1 MNNDSYFRLS
11 VNCRPTGYRHI
22 TDCRPIISF
31 GNCSLFLPLTWL
43 GIIYHSAGDVP
54 DYGNH
59 VFFHCL
65 LIDVFLL
72 GFLLLFQFLEKH
84 SVRWL
89 FCKFVFNPEVH
100 VCLFVCLFVCFWW
113 DIIRLKWQ
121 SILTSSRSDSFSSK
135 KTSKAQCVYEQS
147 VTPCVTRIRQC
158 WMLIIYLFLLW
169 SIILRANSSQNGA
182 QIWKL
187 RQAWKLLKQSRV
199 HLPST
204 FYPIHFWK
212 MTIVKDLFC

>member
-1 MNNDSYFRLS
+1 MSL
-11 VNCRPTGYRHI
+11 I
-22 TDCRPIISF
+22 TEIMF
-31 GNCSLFLPLTWL
+31 FFT
-43 GIIYHSAGDVP
+43 

-59 VFFHCL
+59 
-65 LIDVFLL
+65 VFLL

-89 FCKFVFNPEVH
+89 FCKFIFNPEVN
-100 VCLFVCLFVCFWW
+100 VCLFVSFWW

-199 HLPST
+199 HVPST

>member
-1 MNNDSYFRLS
+1 MSLITEIMSLFTAYLLMFFFQVFFFCFNFLKNIASDDFS
-11 VNCRPTGYRHI
+11 VN
-22 TDCRPIISF
+22 S
-31 GNCSLFLPLTWL
+31 SLTRR
-43 GIIYHSAGDVP
+43 YM
-54 DYGNH
+54 
-59 VFFHCL
+59 C
-65 LIDVFLL
+65 
-72 GFLLLFQFLEKH
+72 
-84 SVRWL
+84 
-89 FCKFVFNPEVH
+89 
-100 VCLFVCLFVCFWW
+100 VCLFVSFWW

-204 FYPIHFWK
+204 FYPIHFRK